1 MDVGAELDTIK
12 REGSRSWRRLGAMLY
27 EAKRTQAW
35 QGKAAGLREWI
46 DVVANDLG
54 ISASGLRRA
63 MYMVIYH
70 QVLTAELKERELPAP
85 SLDQL
90 PASVSAESLEILK
103 RLGRHLPK
111 REFYQLAG
119 DVLAGKVSRT
129 QLQTR
134 WRLVRD
140 EDGSERPGSGDGTG
154 EGKRRGE
161 LMSRFIAEGKRW
173 IAGSKPERYALFTD
187 VTLTTPSA
195 TIRFDLVAVIGV
207 PDGATALH
215 AIFVP
220 SDMPEADLD
229 ARLSAMSLCADFIW
243 VLGPDPL
250 GSADTGWIDP
260 ESLTVKRPADAL
272 SPTLSTALATELIFR
287 SRAR

>member
-1 MDVGAELDTIK
+1 MLD
-12 REGSRSWRRLGAMLY
+12 
-27 EAKRTQAW
+27 EARRTQAW
-35 QGKAAGLREWI
+35 REKATDLREWI
-46 DVVANDLG
+46 DAVAKDLG

-63 MYMVIYH
+63 MYMVGYH
-70 QVLTAELKERELPAP
+70 RVLTAELEKHKRPAP
-85 SLDQL
+85 SLGQL

-103 RLGRHLPK
+103 RLGRHLPDG
-111 REFYQLAG
+111 EFFELAD

-140 EDGSERPGSGDGTG
+140 EDGSERTGSDDGPG
-154 EGKRRGE
+154 EGNRRGE

-173 IAGSKPERYALFTD
+173 LADAKPERYALFTD
-187 VTLTTPSA
+187 VTLKTSSEL
-195 TIRFDLVAVIGV
+195 IRFDLVAVIGG

-229 ARLSAMSLCADFIW
+229 ARLSAMSLCADFVW

-250 GSADTGWIDP
+250 GFADTGWIDP
-260 ESLTVKRPADAL
+260 ESLTVRRQADAL